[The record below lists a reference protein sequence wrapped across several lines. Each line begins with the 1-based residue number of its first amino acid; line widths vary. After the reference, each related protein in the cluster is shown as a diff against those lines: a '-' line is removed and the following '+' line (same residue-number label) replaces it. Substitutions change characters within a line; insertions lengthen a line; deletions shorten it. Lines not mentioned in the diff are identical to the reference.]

1 MRNPLSSL
9 SRVRKNLTDHFR
21 NRATPAPAVSVD
33 ADHALVQHLNHS
45 RLPTWSQFTYLFRY
59 LKPKEAWVL
68 RIAILFLFGSA
79 AILVGRYINRH
90 WIPEPTIGGTYTE
103 AVMGTPRYLNPVLAS
118 SDTDLALTPL
128 LFSGVLRQNPNGE
141 YVNDLAEK
149 VTEAPDGKTVT
160 ILLRQNLHWH
170 DGTALT
176 TDDVR
181 FTIETIQN
189 PNVASPRYTLFRGMQ
204 VATADD
210 RTVTLT
216 LETASPRLHELLTV
230 GILPA
235 HIWGDIPPASMSTTD
250 YNLKPIGNGPFK
262 FKEFRKK
269 ELSGDIR
276 GLTLERFPDAA
287 TPALLHTLKIRFVA
301 DSEGA
306 VDVLSNGEA
315 DGVRLVNTDALARA
329 QKIRG
334 VHFTP
339 LPLPQV
345 VAVFFNLKKALFT
358 EQAVRTAL
366 RDVVD
371 PKTVLQTARG
381 DNAQVIVGPV
391 LFGMPGADPNPAVRT
406 ADVAGAAKRLDDAGW
421 KLEGEVRKKKDVEL
435 RFALTVP
442 DVEEYKAAADGI
454 VNAWKNIGAVATVD
468 VVDPNTLGKEIVK
481 ERNFS
486 ALLYADRYD
495 GSLDLYP
502 FWHSTQSF
510 DPGLNLTSFYSKD
523 LDEALTNA
531 RKANVT
537 AADRAKAYSTV
548 QSIVSR
554 EAPAIFLY
562 QPLANLVT
570 KKRISTLET
579 PTILAGG
586 QRFTNA
592 TEWYV
597 ETHRVWKWSP

>member
-9 SRVRKNLTDHFR
+9 WRVGKNLLDRFR
-21 NRATPAPAVSVD
+21 HRATPAPAVSVD
-33 ADHALVQHLNHS
+33 ADHALVQNLNHS
-45 RLPTWSQFTYLFRY
+45 RWPNWDQFTYLFRY
-59 LKPKEAWVL
+59 LKPKEAWML
-68 RIAILFLFGSA
+68 RIGILVLFGSA
-79 AILVGRYINRH
+79 ALLVGRYINRH
-90 WIPEPTIGGTYTE
+90 WIPEPTVGGTYTE

-118 SDTDLALTPL
+118 SETDLALTPL
-128 LFSGVLRQNPNGE
+128 LFSGLLRQKPDGT
-141 YVNDLAEK
+141 YANDLAESI
-149 VTEAPDGKTVT
+149 TEAKDGKSVT
-160 ILLRQNLHWH
+160 AKLRENLHWH

-189 PNVASPRYTLFRGMQ
+189 PNVASPKYTLFRGMQ
-204 VATADD
+204 VDTPDE
-210 RTVTLT
+210 RTLTLT
-216 LETASPRLHELLTV
+216 LETPTVRLRELLSV

-276 GLTLERFPDAA
+276 SLTLERYAEAA
-287 TPALLHTLKIRFVA
+287 TPALLSTLKLRFVA

-306 VDVLSNGEA
+306 VDVLANGEA
-315 DGVRLVNTDALARA
+315 DGVRLLNTDALDRA
-329 QKIRG
+329 KKIRG
-334 VHFTP
+334 ATFVP
-339 LPLPQV
+339 LPTPQV
-345 VAVFFNLKKALFT
+345 VAVFLNLKKGVFA
-358 EQAVRTAL
+358 EQAIRTAL
-366 RDVVD
+366 RDAID
-371 PKTVLQTARG
+371 PKIVAAAARG

-391 LFGMPGADPNPAVRT
+391 LAGMPGADPNLATRS
-406 ADVAGAAKRLDDAGW
+406 ADTAGAVKRLEDAGW
-421 KLEGEVRKKKDVEL
+421 KMEGEIRKKKNAEL

-442 DVEEYKAAADGI
+442 DVAEYKAAAEEI
-454 VNAWKNIGAVATVD
+454 VGEWKNIGAIATVD
-468 VVDPNTLGKEIVK
+468 LVDPLTLGKNIVK

-495 GSLDLYP
+495 SSLDLYP

-510 DPGLNLTSFYSKD
+510 DPGLNLTSFYSKE
-523 LDEALTNA
+523 LDEALTSA

-537 AADRAKAYSTV
+537 DADRAKAYTTV

-562 QPLANLVT
+562 QPFANLVT
-570 KKRISTLET
+570 KKDVRTLEA

-586 QRFTNA
+586 QRFLNA

-597 ETHRVWKWSP
+597 ETQRVWKWNP